1 MLRDPLTGVWRA
13 RLDTGRPGDGAHD
26 GAEASMEILPSLA
39 LEALGRGVRQAAIGS
54 PWLLSGEV
62 VVAKER
68 NYLLITRA
76 RALKADKF
84 LGP

>member
-1 MLRDPLTGVWRA
+1 
-13 RLDTGRPGDGAHD
+13 
-26 GAEASMEILPSLA
+26 MEILPSLA
-39 LEALGRGVRQAAIGS
+39 LEALVRGVRQAAIGS